1 MLNFPALHLTFGTA
15 DKKPDAKSK
24 IHKDYDIIVSYFLLE
39 VKLNPSDSRLLIRVK
54 SNFHS
59 DDKYAILFSMSMFR
73 EHWIG
78 GLVAYS
84 TFFIISLIVTF
95 TVPILYDTLPQEWNP
110 TIPPVRDVVKIIGC
124 FAVAVLFGLWPDVD
138 IKSKSQK
145 IFYTVLFGLNVGL
158 IVFLQK
164 YLESALLGLFAML
177 PIMSKHRGWTHA
189 KITMILLPSVFLL
202 IPIYAAYSEWET
214 AGSFVDSLNAVR
226 EWDGLTDAVR
236 NGFPFYV
243 ASFVG
248 YATHLHLDGILFRS
262 RKAQRRKARVN

>member
-1 MLNFPALHLTFGTA
+1 ML
-15 DKKPDAKSK
+15 K
-24 IHKDYDIIVSYFLLE
+24 
-39 VKLNPSDSRLLIRVK
+39 VKLNPNYPRLLVRTK

-59 DDKYAILFSMSMFR
+59 DDKYAILFRMSMFR

-78 GLVAYS
+78 GLVVYS
-84 TFFIISLIVTF
+84 TFFTISLIATF
-95 TVPILYDTLPQEWNP
+95 AVPIFYDTVPQEWNP
-110 TIPPVRDVVKIIGC
+110 TIPPVRDIVKIIGC
-124 FAVAVLFGLWPDVD
+124 FVVAVLFGLWPDVD

-145 IFYTVLFGLNVGL
+145 IFYTVLFALNAVL

-214 AGSFVDSLNAVR
+214 TGTLIDSLNTLR
-226 EWDGLTDAVR
+226 EWEGLMDAVR
-236 NGFPFYV
+236 SGFPFYV
-243 ASFVG
+243 ASFIG

-262 RKAQRRKARVN
+262 RKAQRQKARANQ